1 MRESR
6 SRERIIYKLDSCR
19 DHVILSREMEPTM
32 NMKIHFVL
40 YFTLCFFLARGQ
52 GDESYY
58 YRSKFIKV
66 TNATIDGNF
75 LLKMPANDSENCA
88 EICHRD
94 DMCNSFVLNH
104 VEEWCELYRETT
116 RAHRLLINS
125 NTDYYELRHIS
136 KGECPVSVIYG
147 AKFQEHAYPAKQ
159 GESFFDILKHC
170 YQSNWCKAFSYNSKS
185 AVYYLS
191 NYTSHNATVIVI
203 KNDWQHI
210 EFIKSFKFE
219 MKYNLD
225 DIQSPSGC
233 TLRNLRTVYFK
244 NELNKNGGIQATRY
258 TRRLDTNTF
267 TKLLKRPD
275 DRIHSRISCAASC
288 DLTSECI
295 GFTYINN
302 KCAFKTFY

>member
-52 GDESYY
+52 
-58 YRSKFIKV
+58 
-66 TNATIDGNF
+66 
-75 LLKMPANDSENCA
+75 
-88 EICHRD
+88 
-94 DMCNSFVLNH
+94 
-104 VEEWCELYRETT
+104 
-116 RAHRLLINS
+116 
-125 NTDYYELRHIS
+125 
-136 KGECPVSVIYG
+136 ECPVSVIYG